1 MSTWKEETRHVDYT
15 AEAHAFVFRHWK
27 VTLLMGIFCLVDA
40 AGSLALLDSRDP
52 SDAAAFNILLSLVM
66 LPAAIGCFHVTAS
79 ARPQEYFFRRVY
91 GYGLSRLFVSLLALL
106 PFFVVWLLGFL
117 AIAFPLTLLTR
128 SVAGSVFALVFG
140 FINPW
145 ALRLSMVVPVMAVH
159 DIPFGGAIGRTWR
172 ASKGHASG
180 IFFGCYLP
188 LFLMWLVNMLLAFLV
203 GGFDQPKDGQVA
215 AILVCLPLGIYSNS
229 FWIGAMVSLAHA
241 VMNTGNAKATESP
254 AVANPAR

>member
-1 MSTWKEETRHVDYT
+1 
-15 AEAHAFVFRHWK
+15 
-27 VTLLMGIFCLVDA
+27 
-40 AGSLALLDSRDP
+40 
-52 SDAAAFNILLSLVM
+52 
-66 LPAAIGCFHVTAS
+66 
-79 ARPQEYFFRRVY
+79 
-91 GYGLSRLFVSLLALL
+91 
-106 PFFVVWLLGFL
+106 
-117 AIAFPLTLLTR
+117 
-128 SVAGSVFALVFG
+128 
-140 FINPW
+140 
-145 ALRLSMVVPVMAVH
+145 MVVPVMAVH